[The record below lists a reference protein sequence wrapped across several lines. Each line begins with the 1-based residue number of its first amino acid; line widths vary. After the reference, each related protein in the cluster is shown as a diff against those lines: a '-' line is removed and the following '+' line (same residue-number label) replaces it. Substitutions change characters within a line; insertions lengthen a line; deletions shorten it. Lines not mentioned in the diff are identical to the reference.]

1 MRNGQEPQKFKHNII
16 ATCYDF
22 DGTLSRRSM
31 QEDTIFKEYGIHAK
45 RFWAEVKRTAKED
58 GYEKT
63 LSYLN
68 KLIYD
73 AEFQKRPLTES
84 RLSAMAKRIEYYP
97 GVENFFPY
105 INEFVSHEAESLG
118 IEVQLEH
125 YIISSGMKAILDGV
139 GIKKYFEEI
148 YACEYEYRRDGSPK
162 CVKMAV
168 NDTNKTQFLFRVNK
182 GCLRLDQDINK
193 HMPEEKRRIPFQNMI
208 YIGDGDSDV
217 PCMAVTMKNGGHAVA
232 VYPPG
237 QKDSRQCLE
246 LLRADRVHFIAPADF
261 SQRSKLCR
269 LLESILK
276 LLINRISLDRLMHQQ
291 RKG

>member
-1 MRNGQEPQKFKHNII
+1 MQAEQNII
-16 ATCYDF
+16 AICYDF

-58 GYEKT
+58 GYDKI

-73 AEFQKRPLTES
+73 SAFQRKPLSEARLTE
-84 RLSAMAKRIEYYP
+84 MAARIEYYP

-105 INEFVSHEAESLG
+105 INKFARQEADNLG
-118 IEVQLEH
+118 IEVRLEH
-125 YIISSGMKAILDGV
+125 YIISSGMKAILNGV
-139 GIKKYFEEI
+139 GIKKYFKEI
-148 YACEYEYRRDGSPK
+148 YACEYEYLKNGRPK

-168 NDTNKTQFLFRVNK
+168 NDTNKTQFLFRINK

-193 HMPEEKRRIPFQNMI
+193 HMPEEKRRIPFQNLI

-217 PCMAVTMKNGGHAVA
+217 PCMAVTMKNGGHAIA
-232 VYPPG
+232 VYPP
-237 QKDSRQCLE
+237 QKKASRKCRE
-246 LLRADRVHFIAPADF
+246 LLSANRVHYIVPADF
-261 SQRSKLCR
+261 SSGSELCN
-269 LLESILK
+269 LLESIIK
-276 LLINRISLDRLMHQQ
+276 LLANRISLDRLMYQQQ
-291 RKG
+291 RR

>member
-1 MRNGQEPQKFKHNII
+1 MRNGQKPQKFKHNII
-16 ATCYDF
+16 AICYDF

-105 INEFVSHEAESLG
+105 INEFVGREAESLG
-118 IEVQLEH
+118 IEVRLEH
-125 YIISSGMKAILDGV
+125 YIISSGMKAILNGV

-148 YACEYEYRRDGSPK
+148 YACEYEYLRDGSPK

-208 YIGDGDSDV
+208 YLGDGDSDV
-217 PCMAVTMKNGGHAVA
+217 PCMAVTTKNGGHAIA
-232 VYPPG
+232 VYPP
-237 QKDSRQCLE
+237 KKKASRKCLA
-246 LLRADRVHFIAPADF
+246 LLHANRVHHIVPADF
-261 SQRSKLCR
+261 SSGSELCR
-269 LLESILK
+269 LLESIIK
-276 LLINRISLDRLMHQQ
+276 LLVNRISLDRLMHQQ
-291 RKG
+291 KNG